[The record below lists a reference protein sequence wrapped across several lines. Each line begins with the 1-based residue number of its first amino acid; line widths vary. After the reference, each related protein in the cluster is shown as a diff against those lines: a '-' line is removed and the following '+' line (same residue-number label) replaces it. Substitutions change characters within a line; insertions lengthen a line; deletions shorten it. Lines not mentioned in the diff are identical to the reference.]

1 MHGETQ
7 ANRLAELMQKK
18 AHFPSYELALPLVTV
33 KSSTLLSLKV
43 HDVFLLGLEQLECV
57 LLKDGLVCAKL
68 ALTVEN
74 GRHYLKI
81 EKNNEII
88 VSEPSQKHER
98 VLFRLGTLGTVKS
111 RTLEVGHL
119 IVLSQIDL
127 EKVTVIQ
134 KDKKIAEGTLINV
147 EGKLAV
153 QLDKVEKYE

>member
-7 ANRLAELMQKK
+7 ANRLAALMQKK

-33 KSSTLLSLKV
+33 KSSTLARRKV
-43 HDVFLLGLEQLECV
+43 KDIILLGLEQLECV
-57 LLKDGLVCAKL
+57 LVKDGRVCANL
-68 ALTVEN
+68 SLTIKN
-74 GRHYLKI
+74 GRYYLKI
-81 EKNNEII
+81 EKND
-88 VSEPSQKHER
+88 SEMILTTDSHKYETLLC
-98 VLFRLGTLGTVKS
+98 VLGTLKS

-119 IVLSQIDL
+119 IELSELDL